1 MRFRI
6 LVLVAGVAI
15 ASGMVLGATVPSGAQ
30 VVATCTATT
39 ATFVQAVGSSSAPI
53 LVPINLPVSEC
64 TLPHH
69 VQVIIPAFRV
79 VGAQPASIIVPS
91 GLPVT
96 SCSVSAALPAASTT
110 SSVQVITVSGST
122 VTVLS
127 PVTVVAPPLVTCF

>member
-6 LVLVAGVAI
+6 LALVVGVAI
-15 ASGMVLGATVPSGAQ
+15 ASGMVLGAAIPSGAQ

-39 ATFVQAVGSSSAPI
+39 ATFVQAAGSSSAPI
-53 LVPINLPVSEC
+53 LVPMNLPVSVC

-79 VGAQPASIIVPS
+79 AGAQPASIIVPS
-91 GLPVT
+91 RFPVT
-96 SCSVSAALPAASTT
+96 SCSVSAALSPSAMT